1 MEVVFKD
8 VSFSYNRGLKSEK
21 KALNNINLYLQ
32 SGLIHGIIGPIGSG
46 KTTMLELMNGITKPD
61 NGDIS
66 VGNYDLYKKGFNFNK
81 FRYDVGLVYQL
92 PEKQFFCNTVG
103 EEVAFSEKI
112 FSSKKRSIK
121 NKVIKA
127 LKMVGLDESYISRS
141 PFALNGGEKRLVAI
155 ASVLISNPKLLI
167 LDEPTIGLDNKCKKR
182 LIKIIK
188 KLKQRYSKTI
198 IIVTHD
204 VDMLYEMVDNV
215 IVLNNGHVV
224 KEGSKIDVFADTLF
238 LNENNTP
245 IPSIIKFERLFYDK
259 TGIDLG
265 YRKDTNDLIRG
276 IVSVYNRDGD
286 YNE

>member
-276 IVSVYNRDGD
+276 IVSVYNKDGD